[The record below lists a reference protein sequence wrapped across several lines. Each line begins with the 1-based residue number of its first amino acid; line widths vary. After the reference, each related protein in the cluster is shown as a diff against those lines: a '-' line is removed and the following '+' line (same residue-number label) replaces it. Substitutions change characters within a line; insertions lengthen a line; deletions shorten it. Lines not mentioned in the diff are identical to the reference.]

1 MGISAFDDAIRRIAF
16 QHYGA
21 FTAAQV
27 RALGGTE
34 SMTRRRLRRGDWILV
49 GDGVYLLSGAL
60 PSWRQDLQVA
70 LFVGGQG
77 CGVCRKAAL
86 ALWKQPGFAEQPVEV
101 VGMHGRKNHRLP
113 KGRFYES
120 RQLPPHHITTIDGLA
135 VTTIERTLF
144 DACGC
149 LAEQRADRAI
159 ENALARRLTT
169 LERLWATWAD
179 LAAPNRPGT
188 NVMRKLLMKRGPGYV
203 ARESELEIRFSE
215 LLDAH
220 GIAQPDWQ
228 VDIGDDDFIGRVDCL
243 FRRARL
249 VVELDGRVGHVGVLD
264 EARDAERDRRLRALG
279 YRVRRFR
286 WEDVVL
292 RPKWVISELR
302 KELATAA

>member
-1 MGISAFDDAIRRIAF
+1 MGTSEFDDAIRRIAF
-16 QHYGA
+16 RHYGA
-21 FTAAQV
+21 FTAEHV
-27 RALGGTE
+27 RSLGGTA
-34 SMTRRRLRRGDWILV
+34 SMTRRRVRRGDWLVV
-49 GDGVYLLSGAL
+49 GDGVYLLFGAL

-70 LFVGGQG
+70 LFIGGQG
-77 CGVCRKAAL
+77 CAVCQQAAA
-86 ALWKQPGFAEQPVEV
+86 ALWKVPGFAEQSIEL
-101 VGMHGRKNHRLP
+101 VGLHGRKNHRLP

-120 RQLPPHHITTIDGLA
+120 RHLPAHHVAAIDGLA

-144 DACGC
+144 DLCGSIG
-149 LAEQRADRAI
+149 EKRADRAI

-169 LERLWATWAD
+169 VQCLWATWAD

-188 NVMRKLLMKRGPGYV
+188 KIMQRLLLKRGPGYV

-220 GIAQPDWQ
+220 WVQQPDWQ
-228 VDIGDDDFIGRVDCL
+228 VELGDDEFIGRVDCL

-264 EARDAERDRRLRALG
+264 EARDAERDKRLRALG
-279 YRVRRFR
+279 FRVLRFT

-292 RPKWVISELR
+292 RPAWVISELR
-302 KELATAA
+302 KALLAAA